1 MAEQRDFTTVK
12 FDPVDKVGAHQF
24 DMLLGFVKH
33 IGIIDQDLTDVA
45 TQVVTDRPHND
56 ITLLMNKER
65 GMAMFCGVFDGFPM
79 FEQYVEIPLQLF
91 FGLTYTSSTDDKAHA
106 IRHFEACQGLFELG
120 TFVTFDAAGD
130 TTGTGVVWHQD
141 QIATSQADKGCQ
153 RSAFGAAFF
162 LIDLDDNFLTFFDH
176 FLDIGATGERITG
189 REIFAGNLF

>member
-1 MAEQRDFTTVK
+1 MVNPGLHAGRLIQSLALDLEVAEQRDFTTVK

-79 FEQYVEIPLQLF
+79 FEQYVESLQLF
-91 FGLTYTSSTDDKAHA
+91 FWTY
-106 IRHFEACQGLFELG
+106 L
-120 TFVTFDAAGD
+120 
-130 TTGTGVVWHQD
+130 HQ
-141 QIATSQADKGCQ
+141 QY
-153 RSAFGAAFF
+153 
-162 LIDLDDNFLTFFDH
+162 
-176 FLDIGATGERITG
+176 G
-189 REIFAGNLF
+189 R